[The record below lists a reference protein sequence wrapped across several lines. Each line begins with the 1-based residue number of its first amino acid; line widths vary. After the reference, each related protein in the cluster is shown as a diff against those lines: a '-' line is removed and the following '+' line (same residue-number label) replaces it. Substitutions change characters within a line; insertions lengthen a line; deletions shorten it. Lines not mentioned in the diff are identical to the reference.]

1 MYMICKS
8 DEDDRRP
15 VIIRAPK
22 YRDKG
27 NTIDAPSIR
36 QSQQSASPIDT
47 AERER
52 LAILEKEHR
61 DMKNQMTE
69 LRHLTELQ
77 QQRQQQQRQQQ
88 QQTSATPGDT
98 FFIGSAR
105 NPDRPRGLSS
115 TPYQQQNSS
124 QRFTPESIS
133 SGKSI
138 LSSGQSSRQFGLGH
152 SQRQVKKC
160 HVSVRCKKLLVCCI
174 QQNTTEVL

>member
-1 MYMICKS
+1 MICKS

-27 NTIDAPSIR
+27 IANDSSSTR
-36 QSQQSASPIDT
+36 QSQYTASPIDT

-69 LRHLTELQ
+69 LRHLSELQ

-88 QQTSATPGDT
+88 QQTSPAPGDT
-98 FFIGSAR
+98 FYIGSAR
-105 NPDRPRGLSS
+105 NSDRQRGLSS
-115 TPYQQQNSS
+115 TPNQQQNSS
-124 QRFTPESIS
+124 QKYTPESLS

-152 SQRQVKKC
+152 SQRQVRTILRFCKSYC
-160 HVSVRCKKLLVCCI
+160 HYS
-174 QQNTTEVL
+174 